1 MIKKLQLNS
10 QLYPADVIVAKK
22 RNGLSR
28 ILNHYVVYVGNETFI
43 GNLQDGVK
51 VLSESELSDL
61 LVDYEPVRIK
71 PFEGTDFQRNQAIN
85 RAYHR
90 LGQKY
95 SLLNFNCEHFA
106 NWVQKGKEN
115 SVQVTILLSVL
126 VLGLTYKLIKVN
138 NGKRR

>member
-1 MIKKLQLNS
+1 MSKKLQLNS

-22 RNGLSR
+22 RNGLGR

-51 VLSESELSDL
+51 ILSESELSDL
-61 LVDYEPVRIK
+61 LVDYEPIRIK

-115 SVQVTILLSVL
+115 SVQVTILFSVL

>member
-22 RNGLSR
+22 RNGLGR

-51 VLSESELSDL
+51 VLSESELYDL
-61 LVDYEPVRIK
+61 LIDYEPVRIK
-71 PFEGTDFQRNQAIN
+71 PFEGTDFQRNHAIN
-85 RAYHR
+85 RAYHK

-115 SVQVTILLSVL
+115 SVQVSILLSVL

>member
-22 RNGLSR
+22 RNGLGR

-43 GNLQDGVK
+43 GNLQNGVK

-71 PFEGTDFQRNQAIN
+71 PFEGTDFQRNQAIS
-85 RAYHR
+85 RAYHK

-115 SVQVTILLSVL
+115 SVQVTILFLIL
-126 VLGLTYKLIKVN
+126 MFGITYKLIKVN
-138 NGKRR
+138 NGKR

>member
-85 RAYHR
+85 RAYNR

-115 SVQVTILLSVL
+115 SVQVSILLSVL

>member
-1 MIKKLQLNS
+1 MIKNLQLNS

-22 RNGLSR
+22 RNGLGR

-43 GNLQDGVK
+43 GNLQNGVK

-61 LVDYEPVRIK
+61 LVDYEPIRIK
-71 PFEGTDFQRNQAIN
+71 PFEGTSFQRNQAIS
-85 RAYHR
+85 RAYHK

-106 NWVQKGKEN
+106 NWVQKGREN
-115 SVQVTILLSVL
+115 SVQVTILFLIL
-126 VLGLTYKLIKVN
+126 IFGITYKLIKVN
-138 NGKRR
+138 NGKR